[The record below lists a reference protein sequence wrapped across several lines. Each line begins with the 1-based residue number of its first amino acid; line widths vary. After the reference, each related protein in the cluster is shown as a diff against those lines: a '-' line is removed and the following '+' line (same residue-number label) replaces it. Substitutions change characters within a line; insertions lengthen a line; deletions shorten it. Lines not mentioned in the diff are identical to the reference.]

1 MFKKFLAL
9 IVLGLL
15 AYAAWYGARWKEQ
28 RGDLHA
34 TVIFKSAGAL
44 KKGSPVVEGSLAIG
58 RVTKVSHLE
67 GQDAVS
73 IRVDKPSR
81 ARILSDS
88 LFSVEGDGR
97 SAQLVVVNGV
107 AVGAPVQDGSVLYAR
122 EDRVARWLAKRSD
135 ALAPLVKQI
144 NEKASEFARN
154 HELDQF
160 DNQLKDWTAKVPQW
174 SKQGEDAMNR
184 NLAAIRQK
192 SNELEKR
199 LRNEKRDAEA
209 DRLHE
214 KIDAWLAEVTS
225 KKDPAPKTDSGAR

>member
-9 IVLGLL
+9 VVLALL
-15 AYAAWYGARWKEQ
+15 AGAAWYGARWKAE

-34 TVIFKSAGAL
+34 TVIFHSSGSL
-44 KKGSPVVEGSLAIG
+44 KKGSAVVEGQTAIG

-73 IRVDKPSR
+73 IRVDGPSR

-97 SAQLVVVNGV
+97 SARLVVINGV
-107 AVGAPVQDGSVLYAR
+107 AVGAPVKDGSVLYAR

-135 ALAPLVKQI
+135 ALAPIMKQI
-144 NEKASEFARN
+144 GQHASDFAKA
-154 HELDQF
+154 HEIDRLD
-160 DNQLKDWTAKVPQW
+160 DQLEEWTAKVPQW
-174 SKQGEDAMNR
+174 SKEGEDSINR
-184 NLAAIRQK
+184 NLAEIRRK
-192 SNELEKR
+192 SNELEKK

-209 DRLHE
+209 DRVRA

-225 KKDPAPKTDSGAR
+225 KKPRDSEKR